1 MLNIVVVFCGFL
13 IAVVL
18 ARIIIPRI
26 LIISLRKRLFDTPDA
41 RKVHKRPVSRLG
53 GVSFFPIILFTGT
66 FLIGICYMTRWV
78 SLVDIARH
86 WVQIL
91 FMCTGLTLLF
101 IVGIAD
107 DLIGV
112 RYRQKFLVQLIA
124 ASMFPLAGLYI
135 NDFYGLFGIH
145 AVSPFIGVPLTL
157 VLVIFITNAINLI
170 DGIDGLASGLSMVA
184 LSVFGTLA
192 VIDDRWM
199 SALLAFTTVGVLLP
213 FFFYNVFGN
222 ADRGRK
228 IFMGDTGSLTL
239 GYILSFLAVQY
250 TMNTYEA
257 SFNYEGAILI
267 SFSVLLVPCLDVVRV
282 VLGRVRRGK
291 DPFMPDKTHI
301 HHKFLA
307 MGFTPRKAMISIL
320 CISFLFCASNV
331 FLVSYLNNTV
341 LFLCDVA
348 VWTLMNLYISKL
360 ISRRN
365 ISQI

>member
-53 GVSFFPIILFTGT
+53 GVSFFPVILFTGT

-135 NDFYGLFGIH
+135 NDFLW
-145 AVSPFIGVPLTL
+145 
-157 VLVIFITNAINLI
+157 AIRYSC
-170 DGIDGLASGLSMVA
+170 G
-184 LSVFGTLA
+184 F
-192 VIDDRWM
+192 
-199 SALLAFTTVGVLLP
+199 
-213 FFFYNVFGN
+213 
-222 ADRGRK
+222 
-228 IFMGDTGSLTL
+228 
-239 GYILSFLAVQY
+239 SFHRC
-250 TMNTYEA
+250 
-257 SFNYEGAILI
+257 S
-267 SFSVLLVPCLDVVRV
+267 
-282 VLGRVRRGK
+282 
-291 DPFMPDKTHI
+291 
-301 HHKFLA
+301 
-307 MGFTPRKAMISIL
+307 
-320 CISFLFCASNV
+320 
-331 FLVSYLNNTV
+331 SYLGARDFYHQCNQPN
-341 LFLCDVA
+341 
-348 VWTLMNLYISKL
+348 
-360 ISRRN
+360 RRH
-365 ISQI
+365 